1 MEISN
6 FVQSALAGINLVG
19 FDASLHGAIVPGDLI
34 SGLLASLPY
43 SRWLMFGYTG
53 TGVSD
58 IEVNCGT
65 SVLFPVS
72 PVALVVQFGVC
83 VCPNY
88 GGVGN
93 WGLMLLSSTGIGFQL
108 LQKNLSLASPIHP
121 GWLGFSPLAVTG
133 GFNARFSL
141 VDSRANDY
149 VNKVGIYYRWAVSV
163 APVF

>member
-53 TGVSD
+53 TGV
-58 IEVNCGT
+58 
-65 SVLFPVS
+65 
-72 PVALVVQFGVC
+72 
-83 VCPNY
+83 
-88 GGVGN
+88 
-93 WGLMLLSSTGIGFQL
+93 GFQL

-121 GWLGFSPLAVTG
+121 GWHLAC
-133 GFNARFSL
+133 
-141 VDSRANDY
+141 
-149 VNKVGIYYRWAVSV
+149 I
-163 APVF
+163 